1 MATNPLML
9 LAPNT
14 PTEAPAQLGAAGA
27 PSVWE
32 NFMSGT
38 NEFMN
43 DPTKMALMLA
53 GLSLLSGES
62 AVKAGTTGAGMYQQ
76 LMQQQ
81 KANEEADR
89 RAGLDELNYGLNER
103 RVGQGDEQ
111 LKLDRDR
118 LNLQEKE
125 LAQKEKALL
134 AKDKA
139 PTGADDKLWKQALD
153 TAMTELEPGDTMDV
167 HRVYE
172 IYNSISG
179 GNPLY
184 APFGKTEL
192 DYYVGRAEKNP
203 DKADALGSIL
213 EGLYGPR
220 AVARYNASWD
230 KRRAEIIA
238 KQEADAA
245 EAAKKTA
252 AAKEESL
259 AKSPTT
265 APITG
270 NQAVVNP
277 YVATPPAG
285 RQSPFSYLIG
295 R

>member
-1 MATNPLML
+1 MAVNPLML
-9 LAPNT
+9 MTQADTTN
-14 PTEAPAQLGAAGA
+14 APAQMGAAGA
-27 PSVWE
+27 PGFWE
-32 NFMSGT
+32 SFMDKT
-38 NEFMN
+38 QEKMN
-43 DPTKMALMLA
+43 DPTSMALMMAGLNLLA
-53 GLSLLSGES
+53 GNDAAQSG
-62 AVKAGTTGAGMYQQ
+62 GAGLGVYQQ
-76 LMQQQ
+76 MMQQQ
-81 KANEEADR
+81 KANEEAER
-89 RAGLDELNYGLNER
+89 KAGLDELNYDLNER

-118 LNLQEKE
+118 LKLQEKE
-125 LAQKEKALL
+125 LAQKEKTLL

-153 TAMTELEPGDTMDV
+153 TATSELDPGDTMDV

-203 DKADALGSIL
+203 DKADALGSLL

-220 AVARYNASWD
+220 AVARYTASWD
-230 KRRAEIIA
+230 KRRAEIVA

-245 EAAKKTA
+245 EADKKAA

-259 AKSPTT
+259 TKSPTT
-265 APITG
+265 APVTG

-285 RQSPFSYLIG
+285 GQSPFSYLMG